1 MDLPIAPVTAT
12 NVNRAII
19 LDENTDNVI
28 HINIEAKQIINQT
41 AFLEVSQVPD
51 PDIQPGGNYDN
62 DTLRMN
68 FSILTPISSPITTN
82 NISRSLTLPSRTIEV
97 YDGGPT
103 PDSRRD
109 SLRRDRRNR
118 RYPNG
123 RNDSEGKMFVAFM
136 FIVVLIIIVFVKI
149 D

>member
-1 MDLPIAPVTAT
+1 MDIPIAPVTAT

-28 HINIEAKQIINQT
+28 HINIEAKQMINQT

-51 PDIQPGGNYDN
+51 ADIQPGGNYDN

-109 SLRRDRRNR
+109 RRNR
-118 RYPNG
+118 RHPNG